1 MKSSSVLIA
10 TTRRQFLV
18 SVAALAGG
26 VLVASPLK
34 SSLTAST
41 TTALPDLVVTDLIFP
56 TYMKA
61 GQALRFGVIVK
72 NQGTVATP
80 AGVEIGVGFYVDGT
94 EASWSGTDVSS
105 LAAGASTTLYANRGG
120 VGGTGSWTATAGRH
134 NLRATVND
142 AHRVAET
149 TTTNNS
155 KSAWQPSPSTLCS
168 LSSAELPSSATSS
181 PRQRERGT
189 EPARRCLYVDDIYS
203 IETISTRYRRIA
215 ETLSRR

>member
-155 KSAWQPSPSTLCS
+155 KSAYFTIPAAVVAAKPVNTV
-168 LSSAELPSSATSS
+168 LPVISGTAVVGDVLTSS
-181 PRQRERGT
+181 TGT
-189 EPARRCLYVDDIYS
+189 WN
-203 IETISTRYRRIA
+203 
-215 ETLSRR
+215 